1 MDEWHVLE
9 QSCSTERMK
18 WVDCGSKLTEQ
29 KERRER
35 IYDKEASYS
44 PFNSVDTELAQSKYK
59 IEDNLLLLE
68 LV

>member
-1 MDEWHVLE
+1 
-9 QSCSTERMK
+9 MK

-44 PFNSVDTELAQSKYK
+44 PFNSVDTELAQSKNK

>member
-1 MDEWHVLE
+1 
-9 QSCSTERMK
+9 MK